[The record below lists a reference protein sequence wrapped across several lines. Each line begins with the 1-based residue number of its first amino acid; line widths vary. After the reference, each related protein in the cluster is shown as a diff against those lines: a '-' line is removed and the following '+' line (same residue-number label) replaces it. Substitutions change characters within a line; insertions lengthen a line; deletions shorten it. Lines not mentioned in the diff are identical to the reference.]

1 MNEYLI
7 IYEWTGSNY
16 SAYAPDLPGC
26 IACGDTMEE
35 TEHLMKDAISL
46 YIDELKKD
54 GQAIPEATTKARMMV
69 VGINDCIQGKTS
81 LS

>member
-1 MNEYLI
+1 MNNYLI

-26 IACGDTMEE
+26 IACGDTREE
-35 TEHLMKDAISL
+35 TEQLMKDAIIL

-54 GQAIPEATTKARMMV
+54 GQTIPEATTEAGMIE
-69 VGINDCIQGKTS
+69 VGIV
-81 LS
+81 